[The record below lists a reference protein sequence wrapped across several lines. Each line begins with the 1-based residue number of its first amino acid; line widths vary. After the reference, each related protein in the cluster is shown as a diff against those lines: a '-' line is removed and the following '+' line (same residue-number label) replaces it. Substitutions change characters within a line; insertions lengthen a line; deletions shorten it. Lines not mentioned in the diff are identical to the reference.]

1 MKNYT
6 VSVIIET
13 KPELDDPEGD
23 VILKNLILKKNS
35 NVLKIRTSKIL
46 NFVIREKNQQTA
58 KSVVNKLCDELRL
71 YNKIVSTITIDV
83 AN

>member
-71 YNKIVSTITIDV
+71 YNKIVSTIIIDV